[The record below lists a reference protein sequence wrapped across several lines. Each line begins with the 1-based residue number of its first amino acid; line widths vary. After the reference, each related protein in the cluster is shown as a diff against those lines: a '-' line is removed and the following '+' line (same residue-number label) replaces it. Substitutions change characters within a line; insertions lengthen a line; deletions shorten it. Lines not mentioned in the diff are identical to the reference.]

1 MRTVAVVPMKLNSQR
16 LPGKNI
22 KAFTNGK
29 SLCWYILSTLLQV
42 KGIQE
47 VYVYCSSPEIQAYIP
62 ERVRYLPRG
71 KDLDQDSTKMNQ
83 VLRRF
88 AADVPADIYV
98 MTHAT
103 APFIRPE
110 SIQKG
115 LDAVLSGAYDSA
127 LAVKELQ
134 DFLWK
139 DGKPWNYQLDNI
151 PRTQDLP
158 PLYQETSGFY
168 GTRKNRWSPGTEAAN
183 PGGGGCC
190 PADSSRAF
198 HPSTEIPAVTCPPGR
213 SRKRRTATS
222 PLPFEW
228 IPAG

>member
-29 SLCWYILSTLLQV
+29 PLCWYILSTLLQV

-62 ERVRYLPRG
+62 EGVRYLPRG

-139 DGKPWNYQLDNI
+139 DGKP
-151 PRTQDLP
+151 
-158 PLYQETSGFY
+158 
-168 GTRKNRWSPGTEAAN
+168 
-183 PGGGGCC
+183 
-190 PADSSRAF
+190 
-198 HPSTEIPAVTCPPGR
+198 
-213 SRKRRTATS
+213 
-222 PLPFEW
+222 
-228 IPAG
+228 